1 MASLLKV
8 LTNPTTTAIK
18 NGYMSKKFNISLE
31 YFPPKTEQGQ
41 KNLLQANR
49 ELATLE
55 AEYCSVTFGAGG
67 SSRQGTLDTVKLLQ
81 SESCKVFPHISC
93 IGSSKAE
100 IATLLDE
107 YKQCGIRALVVLRG
121 DQNEQ
126 STTGE
131 LRYANEL
138 VDFIRQHSGQY
149 FHIEVAGYPE
159 YHPESPTPQSD
170 IENLKKKV
178 DAGAN
183 GIITQYFYNI
193 DAFYHFF
200 DSCQKAGIHVP
211 ITPGIM
217 PITNYTSLKR
227 FSDLCGAEI
236 PRWIDKNLQA
246 LQHNPAELIRFGNDI
261 VSEMCLNLID
271 SGIQSLHFY
280 TLNRSQATLDICR
293 LIQDNL

>member
-1 MASLLKV
+1 
-8 LTNPTTTAIK
+8 
-18 NGYMSKKFNISLE
+18 MSKKFNISLE

-41 KNLLQANR
+41 QNLLQANK
-49 ELATLE
+49 ELATLK

-81 SESCKVFPHISC
+81 SRGCEVFPHISC

-100 IATLLDE
+100 ITTLLDA
-107 YKQCGIRALVVLRG
+107 YKQCGIRSLVVLRG
-121 DQNEQ
+121 DQNENN
-126 STTGE
+126 TTGE
-131 LRYANEL
+131 LHYANEL
-138 VDFIRQHSGQY
+138 VDFIRQQSGQY

-159 YHPESPTPQSD
+159 YHPESATPQSD
-170 IENLKKKV
+170 IANLKRKI

-193 DAFYHFF
+193 DAFYHFY
-200 DSCQKAGIHVP
+200 DSCQKAGISVP

-217 PITNYTSLKR
+217 PITNYASLKR

-236 PRWIDKNLQA
+236 PRWIEKNLQA
-246 LQHNPAELIRFGNDI
+246 LQQNPAELIRFGNDI

-280 TLNRSQATLDICR
+280 TLNRSQATLDICQ
-293 LIQDNL
+293 LIRDNL